1 MNNLEQ
7 ITNFINPLYEDNHI
21 IVAVKPPNIPTQADN
36 TGDTSFFENI
46 KDYIKLKYNKQ
57 GNVFLGLVH
66 RLDRPVSG
74 VMVFAK
80 TSKAASRLSEAIRNR
95 NFQKTY
101 YCVVKGILLEKENT
115 LENYLIKKTNKLG
128 NIAMVVFENT
138 KNAKKAIL
146 HYKVLKEDNIKN
158 LSLLK
163 IELEN
168 RYKIITES
176 ALEAAKKAL
185 KEGKSPVEAI
195 FNNAIESLNRRYSIM
210 EEVGTYL
217 IKLVENN
224 SSILTQCFGETIVGM
239 MCRAAKKENKTFK
252 AYCLETRPY
261 FQGARLTSS
270 CFYESGI
277 DVTVITDN
285 MAAYVMQK
293 GAINIFTSA
302 ADTITRD
309 GYIANK
315 IGTLQA
321 AILADKF
328 EIPYYVAGIPD
339 KDKNKGSDIVIEE
352 RDPELVLSYRGIP
365 NTLKG
370 VKGIYPSF
378 DVTPPKLISAV
389 VTDKGIYSPYNLEEY
404 FETETRDFY

>member
-1 MNNLEQ
+1 MIDRKDYDLPFLLRYENVAWYKNKKVRILDRRIYPTEISFVECYNYREVAEAIYNMVTQSAGPYTACAMGMALAASEVEKKTEKEQ
-7 ITNFINPLYEDNHI
+7 IEFLTEASNVLANSR
-21 IVAVKPPNIPTQADN
+21 PTTA
-36 TGDTSFFENI
+36 
-46 KDYIKLKYNKQ
+46 
-57 GNVFLGLVH
+57 
-66 RLDRPVSG
+66 
-74 VMVFAK
+74 
-80 TSKAASRLSEAIRNR
+80 
-95 NFQKTY
+95 
-101 YCVVKGILLEKENT
+101 
-115 LENYLIKKTNKLG
+115 
-128 NIAMVVFENT
+128 
-138 KNAKKAIL
+138 
-146 HYKVLKEDNIKN
+146 
-158 LSLLK
+158 
-163 IELEN
+163 N

-328 EIPYYVAGIPD
+328 EIPYYVTGIPD

-404 FETETRDFY
+404 FEIETRDFY

>member
-1 MNNLEQ
+1 MERKDYDLPFLLRYENVAWYENKKVRILDRRIYPTEISFVECYSYKEVAEAIYNMVTQSAGPYTACAMGMALAASEVEKKTEKEQ
-7 ITNFINPLYEDNHI
+7 IEFLTE
-21 IVAVKPPNIPTQADN
+21 A
-36 TGDTSFFENI
+36 S
-46 KDYIKLKYNKQ
+46 
-57 GNVFLGLVH
+57 NVFANS
-66 RLDRPVSG
+66 RPTT
-74 VMVFAK
+74 A
-80 TSKAASRLSEAIRNR
+80 
-95 NFQKTY
+95 
-101 YCVVKGILLEKENT
+101 
-115 LENYLIKKTNKLG
+115 
-128 NIAMVVFENT
+128 
-138 KNAKKAIL
+138 
-146 HYKVLKEDNIKN
+146 
-158 LSLLK
+158 
-163 IELEN
+163 N

-224 SSILTQCFGETIVGM
+224 ASILTQCFGETIVGM

-293 GAINIFTSA
+293 GSVNIFTSA

-328 EIPYYVAGIPD
+328 EIPYYVTGIPD